1 MSDWIDL
8 GPLADFPEGTP
19 VLRKSGADRFVCVR
33 RDGAVHA
40 LDDRCPH
47 QGYPL
52 SQGCVSE
59 GVLTCEWHNW
69 KFDLQSGDCLFGGE
83 PVRRYLTR
91 VTEGRV
97 ELDRSLDHTKERARL
112 EAGLRRALV
121 DDDAARALREALRLG
136 ALAPAESMNQ
146 EGRAPGDLGDLGGLG
161 DLGAGFALLARDGAE
176 RAEYGFDHGLALLA
190 DLCSWVERGWLDGA
204 ATFATAAT
212 AVAEPSR
219 HLGPRPIPAREVVA
233 PDDTAR
239 VAEDLRSER
248 REEAEARV
256 RHLVRA
262 RGAEHT
268 GLRALL
274 PFVSR
279 HFYDYGHGAIFLAK
293 ALELAR
299 RFPATA
305 EPLLAAATVELGWA
319 TAETALPPFAAT
331 RQALTELGAL
341 RFAPRG
347 AGFDRRRYEDEVL
360 AGERT
365 AVEATYRALA
375 EGCDPVALLLAAGHA
390 AAVRLLRFDR
400 GWERRLD
407 AEVSILDVTHA
418 VTYIE
423 AAIALAGLGNGD
435 APEAAARMAI
445 IGAGVV
451 GKLRRADRSES
462 TTFESAE
469 PARAPGTLLEAVR
482 ARNVATALALAPHL
496 DRAGR
501 LAVYQELAPFA
512 AFEAAVR
519 PIFYAHTVKTCEALR
534 RLESGDP
541 EADGAYLQALLGFI
555 VPPLRERSFLRTGAI
570 ARKFLADGRPPEALF

>member
-8 GPLADFPEGTP
+8 GPLGEFPEGTP
-19 VLRKSGADRFVCVR
+19 VLRKSGTDRFVCVR
-33 RDGAVHA
+33 RGGVIHA

-59 GVLTCEWHNW
+59 GILTCEWHNW
-69 KFDLQSGDCLFGGE
+69 KFDLQNGDCLFGGE
-83 PVRRYLTR
+83 PVRHYPTR
-91 VTEGRV
+91 VNEGRV
-97 ELDRSLDHTKERARL
+97 ELDRSLDLVQTRTRL

-136 ALAPAESMNQ
+136 ALAPTEAMTKD
-146 EGRAPGDLGDLGGLG
+146 GHGLGDLG

-190 DLCSWVERGWLDGA
+190 DLCSWVERGWLDSA
-204 ATFATAAT
+204 AAFATAAT

-219 HLGPRPIPAREVVA
+219 HLGPRPIPAREVTA
-233 PDDTAR
+233 PEDISR
-239 VAEDLRSER
+239 VAEDLLAER
-248 REEAEARV
+248 REDAEARV
-256 RHLVRA
+256 RHLVRTH
-262 RGAEHT
+262 GAEHT
-268 GLRALL
+268 GLQALL

-299 RFPATA
+299 RFPAA
-305 EPLLAAATVELGWA
+305 VEPLLAAATVELGWA
-319 TAETALPPFAAT
+319 TAETALPPFAST
-331 RQALTELGAL
+331 QQALAELGTL
-341 RFAPRG
+341 RLAPRG
-347 AGFDRRRYEDEVL
+347 TGFDRKLYEAEVL

-365 AVEATYRALA
+365 AVQATYRALA
-375 EGCDPVALLLAAGHA
+375 EGCDPVALLRAAGHA

-400 GWERRLD
+400 AWERRLD
-407 AEVSILDVTHA
+407 AEVGVLDVTHA

-423 AAIALAGLGNGD
+423 AAIALGTLGGD
-435 APEAAARMAI
+435 GTAQDAARMAI

-451 GKLRRADRSES
+451 GKLRRADRPES
-462 TTFESAE
+462 TLPEA
-469 PARAPGTLLEAVR
+469 ARAPATLLEAVR
-482 ARNVATALALAPHL
+482 ARDVQAALALAGHL

-541 EADGAYLQALLGFI
+541 GADGAYLQALLGFL
-555 VPPLRERSFLRTGAI
+555 VPPQRERNFPRTGAI